1 LRTVDLDC
9 FAAYWH
15 GCNFPWPDEIFAT
28 KFLEASTN
36 SPGGRRAQARGE
48 KKPPAVIKR
57 IADMLEHETA
67 GDPIKDLKWRRR
79 ATRKIAQQLRR
90 LKIRV
95 SASTVR
101 RLLKS

>member
-15 GCNFPWPDEIFAT
+15 GYNFPWPDEIFAT

-36 SPGGRRAQARGE
+36 SPGGRRAQARG
-48 KKPPAVIKR
+48 KKTPAVIKR
-57 IADMLEHETA
+57 IADLLEHETA

>member
-1 LRTVDLDC
+1 
-9 FAAYWH
+9 
-15 GCNFPWPDEIFAT
+15 
-28 KFLEASTN
+28 
-36 SPGGRRAQARGE
+36 
-48 KKPPAVIKR
+48 
-57 IADMLEHETA
+57 MLEHETA